1 MHCDLMV
8 YMLMHPQ
15 ANPEKRDFGASFPY
29 LREGNVKLQVMAMY
43 TTVEP
48 ESSQHGPAQ
57 SEIYKQLLKDYAP
70 EFYQAGPGFTAHA
83 GNGIATVAAIE
94 SASGIC
100 NETEPL
106 DNAFRNLDLILE
118 NVGRLF
124 YISFTHHLENRFG
137 GGNYATAGL
146 KPDGEALLEYM
157 AGKQIA
163 IDLSHTSDAL
173 AHDILDYTYKK
184 GLEVPVIASHSNV
197 RGLTDV
203 SRNLSDKELD
213 ALAAKGGV
221 IHIAPFRGYLFD
233 SSDEALVEAIK
244 RVRVEAGVA
253 EEYLY
258 PFELYWEI
266 EDPVAQR
273 EFLTAVSDLLGPGR
287 LDDMLDHIDY
297 VVKRVG
303 VDHVGIGTD
312 FNHGSGIQGFEDAS
326 GAMSV
331 TAGLLARGYSP
342 KDIAA
347 IWGGNFIRVWH
358 QARQAATM

>member
-70 EFYQAGPGFTAHA
+70 EFCQAGPGFADDA

-106 DNAFRNLDLILE
+106 DNAFKNLDLILE

-184 GLEVPVIASHSNV
+184 GLAVPVIASHSNF
-197 RGLTDV
+197 RDIWDHP
-203 SRNLSDKELD
+203 RNLILDHVKEIVNRKGLIGMNFLRAFVNNDKST
-213 ALAAKGGV
+213 AL
-221 IHIAPFRGYLFD
+221 
-233 SSDEALVEAIK
+233 
-244 RVRVEAGVA
+244 
-253 EEYLY
+253 
-258 PFELYWEI
+258 
-266 EDPVAQR
+266 
-273 EFLTAVSDLLGPGR
+273 
-287 LDDMLDHIDY
+287 LDHIAYGMDIPGCEDCLCFGADFFY
-297 VVKRVG
+297 LD
-303 VDHVGIGTD
+303 DHPDKSRIPILFPEHENASKYQGILDDLGNRLSD
-312 FNHGSGIQGFEDAS
+312 VQKEK
-326 GAMSV
+326 
-331 TAGLLARGYSP
+331 LAHKNVER
-342 KDIAA
+342 
-347 IWGGNFIRVWH
+347 FINQNWS
-358 QARQAATM
+358 

>member
-70 EFYQAGPGFTAHA
+70 EFYQAGPDFTANA
-83 GNGIATVAAIE
+83 ANGIATVAAIE

-137 GGNYATAGL
+137 GGNYAMAGL

-184 GLEVPVIASHSNV
+184 DLAVPVIASHSNF
-197 RGLTDV
+197 RDIWDHP
-203 SRNLSDKELD
+203 RNLTLDHVKEIVNRKGLIGMNFLRAFVNYD
-213 ALAAKGGV
+213 NSTAL
-221 IHIAPFRGYLFD
+221 
-233 SSDEALVEAIK
+233 
-244 RVRVEAGVA
+244 
-253 EEYLY
+253 
-258 PFELYWEI
+258 
-266 EDPVAQR
+266 
-273 EFLTAVSDLLGPGR
+273 
-287 LDDMLDHIDY
+287 LDHIAYGMDIPGCEDCLCFGADFFY
-297 VVKRVG
+297 LD
-303 VDHVGIGTD
+303 DHPDKSRIPFLFPEHENASKYQGTLD
-312 FNHGSGIQGFEDAS
+312 DLGNRLNDVQKEK
-326 GAMSV
+326 
-331 TAGLLARGYSP
+331 LAHKNVER
-342 KDIAA
+342 
-347 IWGGNFIRVWH
+347 FINENWS
-358 QARQAATM
+358 